1 MPNRE
6 GIQILARVLRQEA
19 EALSQ
24 IADRLDK
31 SLDETFATAIEWI
44 ASCNGRVVAC
54 GLGKSGHVARKSAG
68 TLASTGTP
76 SVFLHAAEAL
86 HGDLGMVTKDD
97 IVLLYTYSGE
107 SDEIARLIPALRAI
121 GAKTIAITGRPDST
135 VAREADINLNVQ
147 VEREA
152 CPNNLAPTTS
162 TTAMMAVSD
171 GLAIAV
177 MEARNFTEADF
188 AKYHPSGTLGRRL
201 TLRVRDIMRQGDD
214 LATATPD
221 TPLVDLLQSITKA
234 GAGGAVVTDPQGA
247 VIGFVSDGDVRRYL
261 VGSGGDL
268 QTTAGA
274 IMSPNPSLIEADL
287 LAIEALEAFQNHPKK
302 IGEIP
307 VVANNRLAGLL
318 VLKDLLR
325 SGIV

>member
-1 MPNRE
+1 MTE
-6 GIQILARVLRQEA
+6 GKGVEALAAVLNQEA
-19 EALSQ
+19 DALKQ
-24 IADRLDK
+24 IAARLDD
-31 SLDETFATAIEWI
+31 SFEQAILWI
-44 ASCNGRVVAC
+44 AKCQGRVVTC

-86 HGDLGMVTKDD
+86 HGDLGMVTDKDV
-97 IVLLYTYSGE
+97 VLLYTYSGE
-107 SDEIARLIPALRAI
+107 SDEIARLIPALRGI

-135 VAREADINLNVQ
+135 VAREADLNLDVQ

-171 GLAIAV
+171 GLAVAV
-177 MEARNFTEADF
+177 MQQRGFTEADF

-201 TLRVRDIMRQGDD
+201 TLRVRDIMRQGEDI
-214 LATATPD
+214 ATAHQQ

-234 GAGGAVVTDPQGA
+234 GAGGAVVTDQQGA
-247 VIGFVSDGDVRRYL
+247 VLGFVSDGDVRRHL
-261 VGSGGDL
+261 VSSGGDL
-268 QTTAGA
+268 QTTAGD
-274 IMSPNPSLIEADL
+274 IMSPNPSLIESDL
-287 LAIEALEAFQNHPKK
+287 LAVEALEAFQNHPRK

-307 VVANNRLAGLL
+307 VVTEGRLAGLL